1 MLTHVCEDW
10 NATSSREAPKARK
23 EKPMQSMWK
32 AVSDLD
38 YYGQFNPEPPDD
50 EIDDEP
56 EDPFEVPMESEAA

>member
-1 MLTHVCEDW
+1 MW
-10 NATSSREAPKARK
+10 N
-23 EKPMQSMWK
+23 

-56 EDPFEVPMESEAA
+56 EDPFEVPLESEAA